1 MPLRPDSENRKREK
15 RMQEIGSKKSEAKK
29 HGAPAS
35 VGEGG
40 AGKKL
45 AADPAKRIAAKDEE
59 IPVRVYF
66 RPGANMP
73 GRREVLSWSQ
83 QAESVRFGR
92 HAPKTRPWKA
102 VAVRRG
108 DGGARTEKPEQADRT
123 GGSAPARSPF
133 PSAASP
139 ASRGG
144 KRRNSHHRAVFGRAG
159 KVTTAGS
166 SELVEEGGF
175 EPPKPK
181 QQIYSLP
188 HLTALELLRMKLE
201 LVDGLEPPAC

>member
-1 MPLRPDSENRKREK
+1 MRREA
-15 RMQEIGSKKSEAKK
+15 GSKKWPQIRQS
-29 HGAPAS
+29 GS
-35 VGEGG
+35 
-40 AGKKL
+40 
-45 AADPAKRIAAKDEE
+45 
-59 IPVRVYF
+59 
-66 RPGANMP
+66 RPGMKKFLIEYISAP
-73 GRREVLSWSQ
+73 GQTCQGGGKLRGWSQ
-83 QAESVRFGR
+83 RAESVCFGR

-144 KRRNSHHRAVFGRAG
+144 KRRNSHHRAAFGRAG

-188 HLTALELLRMKLE
+188 HLTALELPQMNIFNSCVGKQVE

>member
-1 MPLRPDSENRKREK
+1 MGHVDKKPVNSQANQQRVWPVRMPLRPDSENRKREK

-35 VGEGG
+35 IGEGG

-45 AADPAKRIAAKDEE
+45 AADPAKRIAATDEE

-83 QAESVRFGR
+83 QAESVCFGR

-123 GGSAPARSPF
+123 GGSAPARSPPPRVRRAAAENEKIPTITQF
-133 PSAASP
+133 SAEP
-139 ASRGG
+139 ETE
-144 KRRNSHHRAVFGRAG
+144 RR
-159 KVTTAGS
+159 
-166 SELVEEGGF
+166 
-175 EPPKPK
+175 
-181 QQIYSLP
+181 
-188 HLTALELLRMKLE
+188 
-201 LVDGLEPPAC
+201 